1 MEVGDYVIACPG
13 MHAKAI
19 RKISVRNPQKPDTT
33 QHTSRQKL
41 AFKKS
46 YDPSNVA
53 IAK

>member
-13 MHAKAI
+13 MHGKAI
-19 RKISVRNPQKPDTT
+19 RKTSVRNPQEPDTT
-33 QHTSRQKL
+33 QHTSGQKL

-46 YDPSNVA
+46 YDPNNVT